1 LPVGVITDRREG
13 PMTTTAHRTGARCAA
28 WILSGAIAVAC
39 PGFVRAA
46 APGPAGEPGS
56 LDVPP
61 GPPRDLRVEAS
72 GEAAVWV
79 KWSPS
84 DDDEVV
90 IAYEVFRGG
99 TLATRTRSL
108 SITDTGLS
116 PAARTCYSVRA
127 VDAAGRTSPPTPS
140 ACVNTPDLTPPETPS
155 APVVVLDSPT
165 SASVSWA
172 PTSDNVGVV
181 GYELLRGGRVLAS
194 VSGLRGSDGALRP
207 TQTVCYSIRALDRA
221 GNRSPPSASACVTPP
236 DVTPPGAPAVVA
248 IPGPRTVTLVW
259 SPAAD
264 DTGVTGYEVLRG
276 GEVVFT
282 TRSLEASLGDL
293 PAGRHCFGVRASD
306 AAGNRSTPVEAC
318 GVVPDTT
325 PPSTPAAPGVS
336 APGETSV
343 VLRWS
348 PSTDDVGVTG
358 YEVAR
363 DGRVI
368 ARSTEPAAGDEGL
381 LASTAHCYTVRAR
394 DAAGNLSD
402 PSPPACVVTPD
413 LTPPTSPAPVVATPL
428 SDRSLRVA
436 WIASTDNVG
445 VAGYEVLREGLV
457 VARSTEPSAEVKGL
471 APGRDYCV
479 EVRAFDA
486 AGHRSSHA
494 SPACAHTP
502 DLTPPSAPGGI
513 MAAATSS
520 SRVSVVW
527 SPSTDDVGVAGYE
540 IRREGRPVAR
550 SGSTAWL
557 ESSLAPAAEYCYDLR
572 AFDAAGNLSDPSPTV
587 CTRTTPPGTPA
598 APVDLRVEPAGPRSL
613 ALSWQPS
620 PDPGV
625 VYAVFWDG
633 EKRIGSTR
641 YLTYKVDGLKPG
653 QRRCFQ
659 VAAIDERGNTSPMT
673 WAVCGATPPSS
684 SAAVR

>member
-1 LPVGVITDRREG
+1 MR
-13 PMTTTAHRTGARCAA
+13 TTSHRTGARCAA
-28 WILSGAIAVAC
+28 WFLSCAVALAG
-39 PGFVRAA
+39 PASVRGA
-46 APGPAGEPGS
+46 APGPAGDPGS

-61 GPPRDLRVEAS
+61 GPPRSLRVEAS

-84 DDDEVV
+84 DDDEAVV
-90 IAYEVFRGG
+90 AYEVFRGG
-99 TLATRTRSL
+99 TLAARTRSL

-116 PAARTCYSVRA
+116 PAARTCYTVRA

-140 ACVNTPDLTPPETPS
+140 TCVNTPDLTPPETPA

-172 PTSDNVGVV
+172 PATDNVGVV

-194 VSGLRGSDGALRP
+194 VSGLRWSDGALRP
-207 TQTVCYSIRALDRA
+207 TQAVCYSIRALDRA
-221 GNRSPPSASACVTPP
+221 GNRSPPSSAACVTPP

-248 IPGPRTVTLVW
+248 VPGPRTVTLVW
-259 SPAAD
+259 AAASD

-276 GEVVFT
+276 GEVVLT

-306 AAGNRSTPVEAC
+306 AAGNRSPSTEAC

-325 PPSTPAAPGVS
+325 PPSAPAAPSVS

-343 VLRWS
+343 VLRWA
-348 PSTDDVGVTG
+348 PSTDDVAVTG

-363 DGRVI
+363 DGRVV

-381 LASTAHCYTVRAR
+381 LPSTAHCYTVRAR

-402 PSPPACVVTPD
+402 PSPPTCVVTPD
-413 LTPPTSPAPVVATPL
+413 LTPPTPPASAQATPL
-428 SDRSLRVA
+428 SDRSLRVIWA
-436 WIASTDNVG
+436 ASTDNVG
-445 VAGYEVLREGLV
+445 VAGYEVLLDGLV
-457 VARSTEPSAEVKGL
+457 VARSTEPAAEVKGL
-471 APGRDYCV
+471 APGRDSCV

-486 AGHRSSHA
+486 AGHRSPHA
-494 SPACAHTP
+494 SPACARTP

-513 MAAATSS
+513 LAAATSS
-520 SRVSVVW
+520 SRVALAW

-540 IRREGRPVAR
+540 IRRGGQPVAR
-550 SGSTAWL
+550 SDSTSWIETGL
-557 ESSLAPAAEYCYDLR
+557 GPAAEYCYELR
-572 AFDAAGNLSDPSPTV
+572 AFDAAGNLSAPSPTV
-587 CTRTTPPGTPA
+587 CTRTTPAGTPA
-598 APVDLRVEPAGPRSL
+598 APAELRVEPAGPRSL
-613 ALSWQPS
+613 ALTWQPS

-659 VAAIDERGNTSPMT
+659 VAAIDATGNTSPMT
-673 WAVCGATPPSS
+673 WAVCGATPPSPAS
-684 SAAVR
+684 PPR